1 MSIHCLELGWIG
13 KYAFLGPRDLSQQG
27 FCTPRPSRLPS
38 GNLSGLGV
46 QNPCFGKSLDP
57 RGAFFPI
64 HPSSRQCIITISIK
78 HEDPTWKKILHL
90 DQKPISWYSLVRFGE
105 QVRQAQP
112 VPPFNANVHL
122 KCWKKNYWENKKLQW
137 TYFRSRRISWKITN
151 YIKYYYYLV
160 RSKFSLNSCCC
171 PRKRNLTF
179 YI

>member
-1 MSIHCLELGWIG
+1 MQRFTVLHCNAAVALYCSSGWLWVPNRKQTVHSIVPLVLVHWCTNCLSLITERRCT
-13 KYAFLGPRDLSQQG
+13 FLADLFG
-27 FCTPRPSRLPS
+27 LDRY
-38 GNLSGLGV
+38 LS
-46 QNPCFGKSLDP
+46 
-57 RGAFFPI
+57 
-64 HPSSRQCIITISIK
+64 ISIK